1 LLAAAL
7 AIASSLTWGTGDF
20 FGGLIS
26 RRRAVLAVLFISQG
40 TGLALIATVIAIRG
54 FDPSAGASLW
64 FAAIAGTVGM
74 VALAAFYR
82 GLAIGAMGVV
92 APISGFA
99 AAIPVIVGVAGGER
113 PEPLQWVG
121 ISVALLGIA
130 LVAREAPVKTPAAM
144 GNPEAVAPQAE
155 PARGRAPLAAGVGL
169 ALIAALGFGA
179 FLTLMDFAADPDPL
193 LATLVSRTASV
204 SVLALAVLV
213 ARPSMN
219 VGRRDGLIVMG
230 IGCLDLTAN
239 ALYAIAT
246 TEGLL
251 SVVAVLGSLYPLV
264 PAVLAWLI
272 LKERISGVQRVGSV
286 LAIGGA
292 LMLAATT

>member
-1 LLAAAL
+1 MLAAAL

-40 TGLALIATVIAIRG
+40 TGLALIATVIAVRG

-92 APISGFA
+92 APITGLA

-121 ISVALLGIA
+121 IAVALLGVA
-130 LVAREAPVKTPAAM
+130 LVARETPAEVPALPAEE
-144 GNPEAVAPQAE
+144 GDPEVATA
-155 PARGRAPLAAGVGL
+155 PARTPLAAGVGL
-169 ALIAALGFGA
+169 ALIAAVGFGA

-213 ARPSMN
+213 ARPSLN
-219 VGRRDGLIVMG
+219 VGRRDAVIVMA

-272 LKERISGVQRVGSV
+272 LKERISGIQRVGSV